1 MCVCV
6 CVSVSKQTR
15 LKGSLHQAGLV
26 REYGGFQCGGENC
39 SDSTMNKLKKAC
51 VVNCLSPV
59 TNDLIGAC
67 GGCRRRHPSRAV
79 NNWPICTLLSA
90 SASCARLIIY
100 TLWNIPPLHRYA
112 WALAGCGDKLWECPF
127 SADLGDGD
135 LQRFLCHLFLLL
147 LLIGNWNDRKK
158 NLLNCN
164 SKKVNTLQN
173 VHNS

>member
-1 MCVCV
+1 MFAVSVCSSHLTCFYHTVLVGVRESGRKGTSAFCVSWVLLLYSQLRRFKQTVFVFVHTKEGASAGVCV

-100 TLWNIPPLHRYA
+100 TL
-112 WALAGCGDKLWECPF
+112 
-127 SADLGDGD
+127 
-135 LQRFLCHLFLLL
+135 
-147 LLIGNWNDRKK
+147 
-158 NLLNCN
+158 
-164 SKKVNTLQN
+164 
-173 VHNS
+173 